1 MNNSHEKR
9 AARTLLLAYC
19 LFILYG
25 SFIPFHFNFDPNFV
39 RWRWA
44 TFLADSLH
52 ERIVHASL
60 SDVASNI
67 LLFIPFGILR
77 MWLCAPSVQ
86 RNRPLLP
93 TLLTT
98 VYGFIFGVAI
108 ESGQTLSPWRIP
120 SLLDALSNGLGAF
133 IGAVWGLVLVR
144 SFRGSFTAILVHVLR
159 NQPTLLLLG
168 YLLLGV
174 LANSYFPFDVTL
186 DVSVVWENV
195 KRSQLVPFQKGLH
208 QYWFEL
214 LIEKGAI
221 FAGIGYLVLSNLQ
234 RLWRNTGTGLAWLLC
249 CALVC
254 AIETGK
260 VFFAGRAFYAENV
273 VIAALGAL
281 LGIILLP
288 RLSALSWVKRRPE
301 AVWFVLVLGFLIYL
315 ELSPFDWIV
324 LTELPER
331 FSRIEWLPFK
341 AYYSAEPLGALLD
354 LQKKIYSSI
363 PLGFVVMSLPQIKVT
378 SSPRRTAALLCMI
391 IAAAI
396 ELAQLVVSSRIP
408 STTDVI
414 IFSASAWV
422 GIVLFE
428 GYCSFTASN
437 GINWTA
443 EEPVRID
450 GE

>member
-1 MNNSHEKR
+1 MPAMNNSDEKR
-9 AARTLLLAYC
+9 AAQGLLLAYC

-39 RWRWA
+39 RWRWSL
-44 TFLADSLH
+44 FLTDSLH
-52 ERIVHASL
+52 ERIAHASL
-60 SDVASNI
+60 SDVVSNI

-77 MWLCAPSVQ
+77 MWLGSARVQ
-86 RNRPLLP
+86 GKRPLLP
-93 TLLTT
+93 TLVTAA
-98 VYGFIFGVAI
+98 YGLIFGVVI
-108 ESGQTLSPWRIP
+108 ESGQTLSPGRIS
-120 SLLDALSNGLGAF
+120 SLLDALCNGLGAF
-133 IGAVWGLVLVR
+133 IGAIWGLVLVR
-144 SFRGSFTAILVHVLR
+144 SFRGFFKATLVHVLR
-159 NQPTLLLLG
+159 NQPTLLLLC

-186 DVSVVWENV
+186 DVSAVWQNI
-195 KRSQLVPFQKGLH
+195 KRSQLVPFQKGFH

-221 FAGIGYLVLSNLQ
+221 FAGIGYLVLTNLQ
-234 RLWRNTGTGLAWLLC
+234 RLWRRTGAGLAWLLC

-273 VIAALGAL
+273 MIAALGAL

-288 RLSALSWVKRRPE
+288 NLVALSWVKRRPE
-301 AVWFVLVLGFLIYL
+301 AVWFALVVGFLIYL

-324 LTELPER
+324 ITELPER

-341 AYYSAEPLGALLD
+341 AYYSAEPLGALFD
-354 LQKKIYSSI
+354 LQKKIYASI
-363 PLGFVVMSLPQIKVT
+363 PLGFVVMSLPSIKVT
-378 SSPRRTAALLCMI
+378 SSPRRKAALLCI
-391 IAAAI
+391 VIAAAI
-396 ELAQLVVSSRIP
+396 ELAQVLLSSRIP

-414 IFSASAWV
+414 IFSAGAWV

-428 GYCSFTASN
+428 GYRRFTANNEIHS
-437 GINWTA
+437 TA
-443 EEPVRID
+443 E
-450 GE
+450 

>member
-1 MNNSHEKR
+1 MPAMNNSYKNR
-9 AARTLLLAYC
+9 AAQGLLLAYC

-44 TFLADSLH
+44 TFLADSIH
-52 ERIVHASL
+52 ERIARASL
-60 SDVASNI
+60 SDLVSNI

-77 MWLCAPSVQ
+77 MWQGSPSVQ
-86 RNRPLLP
+86 CKRPLLP

-98 VYGFIFGVAI
+98 AYGLIFGVVI
-108 ESGQTLSPWRIP
+108 ESGQTLSPGRIP
-120 SLLDALSNGLGAF
+120 SLLDALCNGLGAF
-133 IGAVWGLVLVR
+133 IGAIWGLVLVR
-144 SFRGSFTAILVHVLR
+144 SLRGSFKAIFVHVLR
-159 NQPTLLLLG
+159 NQPTLLLLC

-186 DVSVVWENV
+186 DVSAIWENI
-195 KRSQLVPFQKGLH
+195 KRSQLVPFQKGFH

-234 RLWRNTGTGLAWLLC
+234 RLWRGTGAGLAWLLC
-249 CALVC
+249 CALIC
-254 AIETGK
+254 AIETAK

-273 VIAALGAL
+273 MIASLGAL

-288 RLSALSWVKRRPE
+288 SLVALSWVKRRPE
-301 AVWFVLVLGFLIYL
+301 AVGFALVLGFLIYL

-341 AYYSAEPLGALLD
+341 AYYSAEPLGALFD
-354 LQKKIYSSI
+354 LQKKIYSAI
-363 PLGFVVMSLPQIKVT
+363 PLGFVVMSLPPIKFT
-378 SSPRRTAALLCMI
+378 ASPRRKAALLCFI
-391 IAAAI
+391 IAAGI
-396 ELAQLVVSSRIP
+396 ELAQVLLSSRIP

-428 GYCSFTASN
+428 SYRSFTADN
-437 GINWTA
+437 PNQLDRRVA
-443 EEPVRID
+443 
-450 GE
+450 GEH